1 MARTKIKRKGL
12 DWKGLLGEEKEFFK
26 KSCKKCSKQKWMKR
40 SGREKEN
47 GAVNGMD
54 TAAAITSGG

>member
-26 KSCKKCSKQKWMKR
+26 S
-40 SGREKEN
+40 
-47 GAVNGMD
+47 AVQEVVYEVLE
-54 TAAAITSGG
+54 A